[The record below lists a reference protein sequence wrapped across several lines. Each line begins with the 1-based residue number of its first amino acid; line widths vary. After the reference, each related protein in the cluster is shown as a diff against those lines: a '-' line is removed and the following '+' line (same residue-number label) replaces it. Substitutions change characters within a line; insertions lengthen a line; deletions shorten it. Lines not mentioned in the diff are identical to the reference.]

1 MPRNDRV
8 IETSRAISLIFNIG
22 CVVIIN
28 LAFFLLTLQPE
39 MARVNV
45 SYLREMWVLV
55 NVSAIPA
62 LAMGSMR
69 RHEQRAMLLDKVVK
83 STLESVALHAL
94 FLLSLTTFLHLDD
107 MRIRDY
113 LLFYAMMLVGMLLFR
128 VAAAYALKEYRRRG
142 YNYTRVVIVGAG
154 TNGERL
160 ASSLQKDGGF
170 GYKIL
175 GFFDDSADGASE
187 SAAVYPIST
196 LRKFVE
202 DNDVRQIFYTLSGQ
216 NDVLADVIRIADD
229 NCVEFYYVPQIPRT
243 LARNFELNSVGH
255 LPLLSIRNNPLKKNI
270 NRLLKR
276 SFDLAVSS
284 LFLCFYPLVYI
295 VVAIGIKISSPGPVY
310 FRQERTGYLGRS
322 FECLKFRTM
331 KVNATSDICQATKN
345 DPRKTRF
352 GEFLRRTSID
362 ELPQFVNV
370 WRGEMSIVGPRPHM
384 LMHTEQYTELIDRY
398 MLRHAVKPGITGWAQ
413 VNGYRGPTDEL
424 WKMERRVEYDVWYI
438 ENWSLLLDM
447 KIIVRTVIN
456 AFRSDENAF

>member
-142 YNYTRVVIVGAG
+142 YNYTSVVLVGAG
-154 TNGERL
+154 ANGERL
-160 ASSLQKDGGF
+160 ASSLPKDGGC
-170 GYKIL
+170 GDKIL
-175 GFFDDSADGASE
+175 GFFDYSADGAS
-187 SAAVYPIST
+187 
-196 LRKFVE
+196 
-202 DNDVRQIFYTLSGQ
+202 
-216 NDVLADVIRIADD
+216 
-229 NCVEFYYVPQIPRT
+229 
-243 LARNFELNSVGH
+243 
-255 LPLLSIRNNPLKKNI
+255 
-270 NRLLKR
+270 
-276 SFDLAVSS
+276 
-284 LFLCFYPLVYI
+284 
-295 VVAIGIKISSPGPVY
+295 
-310 FRQERTGYLGRS
+310 
-322 FECLKFRTM
+322 
-331 KVNATSDICQATKN
+331 
-345 DPRKTRF
+345 
-352 GEFLRRTSID
+352 
-362 ELPQFVNV
+362 
-370 WRGEMSIVGPRPHM
+370 
-384 LMHTEQYTELIDRY
+384 
-398 MLRHAVKPGITGWAQ
+398 
-413 VNGYRGPTDEL
+413 
-424 WKMERRVEYDVWYI
+424 
-438 ENWSLLLDM
+438 
-447 KIIVRTVIN
+447 
-456 AFRSDENAF
+456 